1 MRPADDLVI
10 GATSNNHFPMLH
22 ATAVSCNTRN
32 MSTSTR
38 RARQYRERMRLR
50 GYRPVQVWVPDVR
63 SAAFA
68 AEAHREALALAEA
81 DRHSDDMEFVEAISA
96 LGSLDDDA

>member
-1 MRPADDLVI
+1 M
-10 GATSNNHFPMLH
+10 
-22 ATAVSCNTRN
+22 
-32 MSTSTR
+32 
-38 RARQYRERMRLR
+38 
-50 GYRPVQVWVPDVR
+50 WVPDVR

>member
-1 MRPADDLVI
+1 MDSLAYSTR
-10 GATSNNHFPMLH
+10 NNNVRVLH
-22 ATAVSCNTRN
+22 ATAVSCNSGS

-81 DRHSDDMEFVEAISA
+81 DRHSGDMDFVEAISA